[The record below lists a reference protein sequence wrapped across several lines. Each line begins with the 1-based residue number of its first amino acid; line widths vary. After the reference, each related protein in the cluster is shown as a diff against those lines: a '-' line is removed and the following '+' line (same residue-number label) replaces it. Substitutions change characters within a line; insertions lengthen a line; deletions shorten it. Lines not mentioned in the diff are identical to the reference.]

1 MDAGQSFRART
12 ESMNASRERTFDDA
26 KMDLT
31 QTICQQGHFNKDV
44 QRRFGRLLIDRRH
57 LERDSGE
64 FYFFTKSTG
73 SQTTRQERFGE

>member
-1 MDAGQSFRART
+1 MLL
-12 ESMNASRERTFDDA
+12 RERTFDDA

-64 FYFFTKSTG
+64 FYFFTK
-73 SQTTRQERFGE
+73 